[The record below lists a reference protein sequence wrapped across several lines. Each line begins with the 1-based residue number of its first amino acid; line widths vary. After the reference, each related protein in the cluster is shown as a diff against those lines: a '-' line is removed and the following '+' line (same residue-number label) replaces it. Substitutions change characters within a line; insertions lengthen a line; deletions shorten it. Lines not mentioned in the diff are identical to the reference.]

1 MVDLGQK
8 KVDSFRLFLCPVGK
22 FHQATITHNIL
33 ILSYL
38 TSFQVFRPKVL

>member
-22 FHQATITHNIL
+22 FLEVVTTYIFLLLSQLTIFNAFHL
-33 ILSYL
+33 
-38 TSFQVFRPKVL
+38 KD